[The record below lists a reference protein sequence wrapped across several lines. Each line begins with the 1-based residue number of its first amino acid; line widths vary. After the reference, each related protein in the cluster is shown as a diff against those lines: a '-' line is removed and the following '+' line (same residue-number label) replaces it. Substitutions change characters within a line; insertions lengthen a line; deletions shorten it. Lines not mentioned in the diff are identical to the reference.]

1 MSKFGFR
8 GEFRET
14 VIFSCLGWTFALAA
28 VFVEFRYNC
37 VEKAIGRYL
46 AWNNGTRQESGQIW
60 KTVQLSENVRQRL
73 DDLVTR
79 QREETSITERI
90 DGLGQLIEIVRTRER
105 VVMTRDRFLE
115 MYSDLPLYQSSLV
128 IDPESLVELIGHFPA
143 WQRTMIVLEEG
154 ALNFYLVDGLNNVL
168 EKMSLA
174 GEYVEFYLAEK
185 GTRASGLEA
194 FPWLGGKVYP
204 VDVFYDSWARLT
216 PEERAGIPLSSL
228 ELISWRYRLQRV
240 AVNQQ
245 SLIGDRMEMGFEL
258 SGDEGLG
265 TVRLLAKS
273 LSVLRMVIA
282 MDSLYS
288 QRKAAGIVSPG
299 TVPAPGDTLLKLPM
313 PVTPR

>member
-1 MSKFGFR
+1 MSKFWFR

-14 VIFSCLGWTFALAA
+14 VIFSLLGWTFALVA
-28 VFVEFRYNC
+28 VFVEFRYNY

-79 QREETSITERI
+79 QREETAITERI
-90 DGLGQLIEIVRTRER
+90 DGLGQLIEIVRAREK

-115 MYSDLPLYQSSLV
+115 MYSDLPLYQSSL
-128 IDPESLVELIGHFPA
+128 IIEPENLVELIGHFPA
-143 WQRTMIVLEEG
+143 WQRTLIVLDEG
-154 ALNFYLVDGLNNVL
+154 ALSFYLVDGLNNVL

-174 GEYVEFYLAEK
+174 GEYVEFFLAEK
-185 GTRASGLEA
+185 GTRTSGLEA
-194 FPWLGGKVYP
+194 FPWLGEKVYP
-204 VDVFYDSWARLT
+204 ADVFYDSWARLT

-273 LSVLRMVIA
+273 SSVLRMVNA

-288 QRKAAGIVSPG
+288 QRKAAGIISPG
-299 TVPAPGDTLLKLPM
+299 AVPAPGDTLLKLPM